1 MWFLKWRLSM
11 LSQEERE
18 EIKQLLREQAE
29 YHRANPA
36 AASTSFPN
44 FESYQAASATFGKS
58 IL

>member
-1 MWFLKWRLSM
+1 M